1 MPTLRQY
8 LALALLLLAV
18 AAGAGCAGTETRAY
32 TRELA
37 PLVGRAPVA
46 WFVERYGEPEKR
58 TVIDGRT
65 EVLQF
70 RAAEESLA
78 GRGARG
84 NVTVVTELRL
94 TFRDGILSAW
104 EASNAVR

>member
-1 MPTLRQY
+1 MPTLRRY

-18 AAGAGCAGTETRAY
+18 AAGAGCAGTETRTYA
-32 TRELA
+32 RELA

-46 WFVERYGEPEKR
+46 WFIERYGGPEKR

-70 RAAEESLA
+70 RATEESLA

-94 TFRDGILSAW
+94 TFKDGILSAW